1 MIIACV
7 GIAFAILSVP
17 LKIKNNKQ
25 MKKVLLIVLFLFI
38 YLSIFSQVKI
48 EKSNDIIVILGRN
61 YYVHVVKKGETL
73 YSLQKVYNVPQREII
88 LINKEAV
95 TDLQVGST
103 LRIPIIDQGY
113 KPAPIKKTEFKEHVV
128 QRNES
133 LYSIAHQYGTTQDK
147 IIKYNPQIKNGLKKG
162 SVLKIPVVTEQIV
175 NAEDSFFKYHKI
187 KKGDKINIIAIEY
200 GVTVDEIKQFNEGV
214 NFSEG
219 EIIAIPKKHFSKE
232 QIFLLKNNKDF
243 NPNFIDV
250 DLNYFEDPNYPPCS
264 EFSFDKNMKFNIA
277 ILLPLYIDRNYNLSL
292 GAISSPKSAHYF
304 SNTVVFYNYLQGTLL
319 AIDELK
325 KEGMNLKINIY
336 DTRSDSAS
344 IQQILNKPELK
355 NMDLIFGPVYSKY
368 YRMIEQFSKE
378 NKINV
383 VSPLSQKLSTIQTN
397 PFAFQV
403 EPSLNTITKFTSG
416 FIAKYID
423 TSRVIFIYKQNTNKD
438 AISDTLLKE
447 LKSICKNVDSLDYKN
462 VIFSKFITPYKQNFS
477 ETKTNIVYLISN
489 DEVEISS
496 IMNNLSALVNVYR
509 YKIIVYAQPSIQNF
523 TKLHTTWLS
532 SLNVHYATS
541 SIKNFE
547 DFAIKEFDQKYRTT
561 FGRLPDKF
569 SYLGYD
575 ATYYFVDA
583 LRQYGKYFQ
592 FCLGNNDEFMDS
604 GLFVKF
610 DFERV
615 APRGGF
621 ENKRLN
627 MIYYTND
634 LKLMIEDD
642 GMIKI
647 KSFFK

>member
-1 MIIACV
+1 
-7 GIAFAILSVP
+7 
-17 LKIKNNKQ
+17 
-25 MKKVLLIVLFLFI
+25 MKKILLTVLFLFI
-38 YLSIFSQVKI
+38 YLNIFSQVKI

-73 YSLQKVYNVPQREII
+73 YSLQKVYNVPKREII
-88 LINKEAV
+88 LVNKEEV
-95 TDLQVGST
+95 TDLQVGSV
-103 LRIPIIDQGY
+103 LRIPVIDDNY

-133 LYSIAHQYGTTQDK
+133 LYSIAHQYGTSQDQ

-162 SVLKIPVVTEQIV
+162 SVLKIPVVTEQLV
-175 NAEDSFFKYHKI
+175 DAEDNFFKYHKI
-187 KKGDKINIIAIEY
+187 KKGDKLKLIAIEY
-200 GVTVDEIKQFNEGV
+200 GVTVDEIKQFNERLD
-214 NFSEG
+214 FKEG
-219 EIIAIPKKHFSKE
+219 QIIAIPKKHFSKE

-264 EFSFDKNMKFNIA
+264 EFSFNKNMKFNVA
-277 ILLPLYIDRNYNLSL
+277 ILLPLYIDRNYNLSF
-292 GAISSPKSAHYF
+292 GAISSPKTAHFF
-304 SNTVVFYNYLQGTLL
+304 SNTIVFYNYLQGTLL
-319 AIDELK
+319 AIDKLK

-368 YRMIEQFSKE
+368 YGIIERFSKE
-378 NKINV
+378 NRINV
-383 VSPLSQKLSTIQTN
+383 VSPLSRKRSTINTN
-397 PFAFQV
+397 PFVFQV
-403 EPSLNTITKFTSG
+403 EPSLITITKFTAG

-423 TSRVIFIYKQNTNKD
+423 TSRVIFVYKQNTNKD

-447 LKSICKNVDSLDYKN
+447 LKSVSNNFDSLDYKN
-462 VIFSKFITPYKQNFS
+462 VVFSKFITPYQQNFS
-477 ETKTNIVYLISN
+477 KTKTNIVYITSTN
-489 DEVEISS
+489 EVEISS
-496 IMNNLSALVNVYR
+496 IMNNLSALVNVYK
-509 YKIIVYAQPSIQNF
+509 YKIIVYVQPVIQNF

-532 SLNVHYATS
+532 TLNVHYATS

-569 SYLGYD
+569 AYLGYD
-575 ATYYFVDA
+575 ATYYFIDA

-610 DFERV
+610 NFQRV
-615 APRGGF
+615 ALRGGF

-627 MIYYTND
+627 MIYYTKD
-634 LKLMIEDD
+634 LKLMPEED
-642 GMIKI
+642 GLVKI